1 MTQAIILAAGQGTRL
16 RPITDDKPKCLTP
29 LDGKS
34 LLARQTDVLQS
45 AGIDD
50 IVVIGGYRI
59 DQIKALGYQC
69 HENPSYES
77 TNMVST
83 LFCAEQLMSGRED
96 LLICYGDIIY
106 QPNNLITLL
115 QSEAEIA
122 LMVDKDWRQLWELRL
137 DDPLSDAET
146 LKLDDEGHV
155 LELGKKPK
163 SYDEIQGQYTGL
175 IKVRKDKVQD
185 FIHFYHDMDKDK
197 NYDGQ
202 DFDNMYMTSFIQQL
216 IDNGWEVKSA
226 EVSNGWLEIDSVS
239 DLEIYQSLQDQG
251 QLKSY
256 CDLSA

>member
-69 HENPSYES
+69 HENPRYES

-106 QPNNLITLL
+106 QPNNLKTLL

-185 FIHFYHDMDKDK
+185 FIHFYHAMDRDK

-239 DLEIYQSLQDQG
+239 DLETYQSLQDQG
-251 QLKSY
+251 QLKAY